1 MTTTRTSLEGA
12 AEQEKRLEATRSLQ
26 DALEKAN
33 LKLKS
38 NAAEFHT
45 TRLEIDGDETILKD
59 PAIVASDVAAQM
71 VGRFHTMAKYA
82 RVDAQYASDVS

>member
-1 MTTTRTSLEGA
+1 MTTARISLEG

-26 DALEKAN
+26 DALGKAN
-33 LKLKS
+33 LKLQF

-45 TRLEIDGDETILKD
+45 TRLEIDGDETVLKD

-71 VGRFHTMAKYA
+71 VRTFSK
-82 RVDAQYASDVS
+82 